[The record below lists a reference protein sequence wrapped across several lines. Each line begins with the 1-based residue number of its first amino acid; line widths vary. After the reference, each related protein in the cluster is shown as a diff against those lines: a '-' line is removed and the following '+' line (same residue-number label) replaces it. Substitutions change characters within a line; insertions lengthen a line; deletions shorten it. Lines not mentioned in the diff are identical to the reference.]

1 MGRYVYKLPDIG
13 DGIAEAEI
21 VKWHAEPGA
30 VIAQDQAL
38 VDVMTDKATVEIAA
52 PISGILRERHGAE
65 GQKLAV
71 GAALAVFETEAAE
84 EERVAEPAR
93 ADVPPTKTAPSTATA
108 KVRAAPAVRQRA
120 RALGLDLAVLRGSG
134 PEGRILHEDLDRH
147 LLSRAGKAAE
157 TAPEADAS
165 FEEVQIFGLRRR
177 IAERMQEA
185 KRTIPHFTYVEEVD
199 VEELERARARINQA
213 EAERHLTLLPFLIR
227 ALVTAVAEHPEVNS
241 HFDGEAG
248 KIRRFRPVHVG
259 IATQTDRG
267 LLVPVIHH
275 AERLGLREIAAEI
288 QRLSAAARAG
298 KSARDELTGST
309 ITVTSLGPLGGIM
322 ATPIINPP
330 EVAVIGVN
338 RIRETLVLNAGQL
351 QERRVMNLSSSFDHR
366 VVDGFVAAAFIA
378 SLRTALEAPAQYP
391 D

>member
-1 MGRYVYKLPDIG
+1 MSVYKFKLPDIG
-13 DGIAEAEI
+13 EGIAEAEI

-52 PISGILRERHGAE
+52 PVSGILRERHGAE

-84 EERVAEPAR
+84 EVPEPAR
-93 ADVPPTKTAPSTATA
+93 ADVPATKTASSTATA

-120 RALGLDLAVLRGSG
+120 RALGLDLAALSGSG

-147 LLSRAGKAAE
+147 LLSRTGKAVE

-199 VEELERARARINQA
+199 VEELERARAQLNQA
-213 EAERHLTLLPFLIR
+213 DTEPHLTLLPFLIR
-227 ALVTAVAEHPEVNS
+227 ALVTAVAEHPEVNC

-275 AERLGLREIAAEI
+275 AERLSLREIAAEI
-288 QRLSAAARAG
+288 QRLSTAARAG
-298 KSARDELTGST
+298 KSAREELTGST

-338 RIRETLVLNAGQL
+338 RIRETLVLKAGQL
-351 QERRVMNLSSSFDHR
+351 QERRIMNLSSSFDHR

-378 SLRTALEAPAQYP
+378 SLKKALEAPAQ
-391 D
+391 DRG